1 MKPWPVKSC
10 RNRWHSTR
18 PGQRFTQ
25 PGQPGYQAIRP
36 HISLTEAG
44 RVGAQI
50 DQPRGDLVLTLRRK
64 TRRRRRLLGSLTWAS
79 IATAAPNAFGAAMAF
94 PGRQAI
100 ALCGDGGFTMLGLG
114 DLLSQVQRQARVVN
128 VIFNNSMLD
137 FDNIEQQ
144 EADPLRPVRD

>member
-1 MKPWPVKSC
+1 M
-10 RNRWHSTR
+10 
-18 PGQRFTQ
+18 
-25 PGQPGYQAIRP
+25 
-36 HISLTEAG
+36 
-44 RVGAQI
+44 
-50 DQPRGDLVLTLRRK
+50 
-64 TRRRRRLLGSLTWAS
+64 
-79 IATAAPNAFGAAMAF
+79 ATAAANAFGAALAF

-144 EADPLRPVRD
+144 EARLRPVQD